1 MSDTSKSAV
10 PEGAK
15 EAVDAGVATDEAP
28 ARRPARKG
36 GGLGLLLW
44 SVLFV
49 AVLVGAGYATWPFWF
64 PYIVSHVPESLKE
77 PFRDPRL
84 DGLVERLKTLEDL
97 ARERQSTGDA
107 VEDLKRER
115 ARFSEELGVLV
126 KRVGTLETTSESVK
140 GMVEEITKGGEDDPE
155 DVLRNLSERLSR
167 LEEDGPA
174 QGARKALQGLE
185 RRSAELSAAVAEIV
199 ARVGS
204 LEELEAQAAGV
215 EREAREKILA
225 IGQLREAARTSGP
238 FSEELE
244 AFKAMAG
251 DAKGVADSV
260 AVLKRYAASGV
271 PTLEALRSSFD
282 GVAGEIVQAAMHEDG
297 KGWFE
302 QTLGRI
308 ASLVTVRRVD
318 AGAEEGIDSI
328 VAGVEADLK
337 TGDLITAIEALESLS
352 GPPAEAAAK
361 WLAGARSRGAVE
373 RALAAL
379 HVFAISTLKP
389 AAE

>member
-1 MSDTSKSAV
+1 M
-10 PEGAK
+10 
-15 EAVDAGVATDEAP
+15 
-28 ARRPARKG
+28 
-36 GGLGLLLW
+36 
-44 SVLFV
+44 
-49 AVLVGAGYATWPFWF
+49 
-64 PYIVSHVPESLKE
+64 
-77 PFRDPRL
+77 
-84 DGLVERLKTLEDL
+84 
-97 ARERQSTGDA
+97 
-107 VEDLKRER
+107 
-115 ARFSEELGVLV
+115 
-126 KRVGTLETTSESVK
+126 
-140 GMVEEITKGGEDDPE
+140 
-155 DVLRNLSERLSR
+155 
-167 LEEDGPA
+167 
-174 QGARKALQGLE
+174 
-185 RRSAELSAAVAEIV
+185 
-199 ARVGS
+199 
-204 LEELEAQAAGV
+204 EAQAAVV

-251 DAKGVADSV
+251 DAAGVADSV